1 VAGIFARSGGTWQ
14 AAGPVLP
21 ASLAGQATE
30 VLRLT
35 STPAGNAALL
45 IAGTG
50 KTASLLAA
58 WTTGS
63 GTSWTISA
71 PLHLSTGT
79 IRSSGFGTGGAVW
92 VILGGGRAAAISST
106 GGTWRSLP
114 ALPAGTATL
123 AFGPAGSLDALTVT
137 HGVKL
142 TDWRLAAGSSAWAKT
157 QTITVP
163 IEYGSSG

>member
-1 VAGIFARSGGTWQ
+1 M
-14 AAGPVLP
+14 
-21 ASLAGQATE
+21 
-30 VLRLT
+30 LRLT

-50 KTASLLAA
+50 NTASLLAA
-58 WTTGS
+58 STTG
-63 GTSWTISA
+63 GTHWTVSA
-71 PLHLSTGT
+71 PLHLGT
-79 IRSSGFGTGGAVW
+79 RIIRSSGFGTGGAAW

-106 GGTWRSLP
+106 GVAWRSLP

-137 HGVKL
+137 SGVKL
-142 TDWRLAAGSSAWAKT
+142 TDWRLAPASSAWAKT

-163 IEYGSSG
+163 IQYGSSG